1 VPNGM
6 PGVKRFGAGDRLYVQ
21 AQQIWLIL
29 AAHIMHSRERRNRDG
44 IATIYY
50 GDVAEAMGRPDR
62 RAGHTLGRQLGIIAR
77 YCVANDIAPLNAI
90 VVTQGSGTPGVEV
103 ILREGRSLAR
113 EQRAVMHEDWFS
125 IRVPTTG
132 MFKRV
137 WMHED

>member
-1 VPNGM
+1 M
-6 PGVKRFGAGDRLYVQ
+6 KRFGPGDRLYVQ

-29 AAHIMHSRERRNRDG
+29 AAHVMHSPERRRGDV
-44 IATIYY
+44 ATISY

-62 RAGHTLGRQLGIIAR
+62 RAGHTLGRQLGLIAR

-90 VVTQGSGTPGVEV
+90 VVVRGSGLPGVEV

-113 EQRAVMHEDWFS
+113 EQRAVMREDWFS

-137 WMHED
+137 WMHDED